1 MKYFFDTEFI
11 EKPQKIDL
19 ISIGIVAEDGREL
32 YLINRDCR
40 TYEADDWVKEN
51 VLSKM
56 PEYKSD
62 INLGFYRDASIE
74 LIPNHVLTKEQIKNK
89 ILEFIGAD
97 NNPEFW
103 AYYADCDWVVIC
115 WLFGRMIDLPKHFP
129 YYCKDLQQEID
140 EGEINKDELLEDVPQ
155 NNIHN
160 ALDDARW
167 VRNAYEYLS
176 GVEIE
181 WHDV

>member
-19 ISIGIVAEDGREL
+19 ISIGMVSEDGREA
-32 YLINRDCR
+32 YYVNKECK
-40 TYEADDWVKEN
+40 TSEADDWVKEN

-74 LIPNHVLTKEQIKNK
+74 LLPNHVLTKEQIKNK

-103 AYYADCDWVVIC
+103 AYYADYDWVVFC
-115 WLFGRMIDLPKHFP
+115 WLFGRMMDLPKHFP
-129 YYCKDLQQEID
+129 CYCKDLQQLID
-140 EGEINKDELLEDVPQ
+140 DRKMDKNLLLEIIPQ
-155 NNIHN
+155 DNIHN

-167 VRNAYEYLS
+167 VKKTFDFIQYYK
-176 GVEIE
+176 
-181 WHDV
+181 